1 MISGGVMQIEVRT
14 AVADDA
20 QAIVN
25 ILNPIIE
32 AGVHTAFDTP
42 LTADEERRYITTMPA
57 RGIFHVAVAGGRLV
71 GFQSMEPFANYTR
84 AYDHVGV
91 LGTYV
96 DLSCRRQ
103 GIGSALFD
111 ATFEAAKRKH
121 YEKLFT
127 YILAHNAAAL
137 QAYTK
142 HGFAVVG
149 TARRHAR
156 IGNRYVDA
164 IVVERQL
171 DPAVTELP

>member
-1 MISGGVMQIEVRT
+1 MQVEVRT
-14 AVADDA
+14 AVAEDA
-20 QAIVN
+20 EAIVN

-32 AGVHTAFDTP
+32 AGVYTAFDTP
-42 LTADEERRYITTMPA
+42 LTADEERRYIATMPA
-57 RGIFHVAVAGGRLV
+57 RGIFQVAIAANRLV

-91 LGTYV
+91 IGTYV

-103 GIGSALFD
+103 GVGSALFS
-111 ATFEAAKRKH
+111 ATFEAARRKH

-137 QAYTK
+137 RAYTK
-142 HGFAVVG
+142 HGFSVVG
-149 TARRHAR
+149 TAARHAR
-156 IGNRYVDA
+156 IRDRYVDA

-171 DPAVTELP
+171 DSAVTDLP

>member
-1 MISGGVMQIEVRT
+1 MQVEVRT
-14 AVADDA
+14 AVPEDADG
-20 QAIVN
+20 IVN

-32 AGVHTAFDTP
+32 AGVYTAFDTP

-57 RGIFHVAVAGGRLV
+57 RGIFHVAIAADRLV
-71 GFQSMEPFANYTR
+71 GFQSMEPFASYTR
-84 AYDHVGV
+84 AHDHVGV
-91 LGTYV
+91 IGTYV

-103 GIGSALFD
+103 GVGGALFA
-111 ATFEAAKRKH
+111 ATFDAARRKR

-142 HGFAVVG
+142 HGFTVVG

-164 IVVERQL
+164 IVVERHI
-171 DPAVTELP
+171 DPVTAVR